1 MTTTNTNKRT
11 LVCLALLAA
20 FSGGVH
26 TQALAHGD
34 EACESAATLIS
45 KIQGSGKSSPMVG
58 QQVTVRALVSA
69 VKPGMGGYYLQ
80 EEKADWDKNVKT
92 SEGIFVADTA
102 INNNSESKLKAGDL
116 VTLTA
121 KVEESHDFTQL
132 NKPSHFKVCSNG
144 NKVDAVTVKLPLSDK
159 YQMESVEGMLIKL
172 PQNLTLSDTYN
183 FSRYGQ
189 MTLSN
194 GRMFSPT
201 NVASPGKAAN
211 KVAAANRLN
220 QIIIDDSSTE
230 KNPPSLIN
238 NVPIDTNHSFR
249 TGNHISGVEGVVHYS
264 FGNYLIETT
273 GSMAFHTDNKRLDKP
288 PIKTKGKLRVASFNV
303 LNYFNGNGP
312 KKGFPTER
320 GANSVAEFE
329 RQTIKI
335 VAAMKAIKADVFGL
349 MELENDGYDK
359 NSAIVELTN
368 KLNAQTGAN
377 YQIVRPKTD
386 KLGDGLI
393 AVGMIYDAGKVE
405 PVGIAATLSEFP
417 FNFKS
422 RQPLAQTFKDKTSGE
437 TFTVVVNHF
446 KSKGSCPKDKTDP
459 NARKNDGQACW
470 NALRVESSQK
480 LAKWL
485 KSNPT
490 GNNDKDVLIIGDLNA
505 NAKED
510 PITALIG
517 AGYQNMLAKY
527 QGEAAY
533 SFVYR
538 GQAGYLDH
546 ALASASMAGQI
557 VDAADWHINA
567 DEMRLTD
574 YNLEHKSA
582 MDQKR
587 LFKAD
592 AFRSS
597 DHDPLIIELSLK

>member
-1 MTTTNTNKRT
+1 MTNTTNKQT

-20 FSGGVH
+20 FSGTVLSGAV
-26 TQALAHGD
+26 QAHGD
-34 EACESAATLIS
+34 EACDSTATLIS

-69 VKPGMGGYYLQ
+69 VKPDMGGYYLQ
-80 EEKADWDKNVKT
+80 EEKSDWDNNSKT
-92 SEGIFVADTA
+92 SEGIFVADNDA
-102 INNNSESKLKAGDL
+102 VAVVKSKSKRKFKAGDL

-132 NKPSHFKVCSNG
+132 SKPSQFKVCSHG
-144 NKVDAVTVKLPLSDK
+144 HKVDAVTVKLPLTDK
-159 YQMESVEGMLIKL
+159 YQLETVEGMLIKL
-172 PQNLTLSDTYN
+172 PQNLTISDTYN
-183 FSRYGQ
+183 FARYGQ
-189 MTLSN
+189 MILSN

-230 KNPPSLIN
+230 KNPPLS
-238 NVPIDTNHSFR
+238 IDTNHSFR
-249 TGNHISGVEGVVHYS
+249 TGNHISGIEGVVHYS

-273 GSMAFHTDNKRLDKP
+273 GAMEFHTDNKRLAEP
-288 PIKTKGKLRVASFNV
+288 PIKTKGQLRVASFNV

-312 KKGFPTER
+312 KKEFPTKR
-320 GANSVAEFE
+320 GANTLAEFE

-335 VAAMKAIKADVFGL
+335 VAAMKVMKADVFGL

-359 NSAIVELTN
+359 YSAIVELTD
-368 KLNAQTGAN
+368 KLNAATGAN
-377 YQIVRPKTD
+377 YQIVRPKSD

-393 AVGMIYDAGKVE
+393 AVGMIYDSAMVE
-405 PVGIAATLSEFP
+405 PVGTAATLSESP

-422 RQPLAQTFKDKTSGE
+422 RQPLAQSFKDKKSGE

-490 GNNDKDVLIIGDLNA
+490 GNNDKDILIIGDLNA
-505 NAKED
+505 NVKED

-517 AGYQNMLAKY
+517 AGYQDMVAKY
-527 QGEAAY
+527 QGEEAY

-538 GQAGYLDH
+538 GQVGYIDH
-546 ALASASMAGQI
+546 ALASVSMAGQI
-557 VDAADWHINA
+557 VDVADWHINA

-574 YNLEHKSA
+574 YNLENKSA
-582 MDQKR
+582 TAQKR

>member
-1 MTTTNTNKRT
+1 MTTTITNKQT

-20 FSGGVH
+20 FSGGA
-26 TQALAHGD
+26 QAHSD
-34 EACESAATLIS
+34 EACESDATLIS
-45 KIQGSGKSSPMVG
+45 TIQGSGKSSPMVG
-58 QQVTVRALVSA
+58 KQVTVRALVSA

-80 EEKADWDKNVKT
+80 EEKSDWDSNAKT
-92 SEGIFVADTA
+92 SEGIFVAD
-102 INNNSESKLKAGDL
+102 NKSESKLQAGDL

-132 NKPSHFKVCSNG
+132 SKPSQFKVCSHD

-159 YQMESVEGMLIKL
+159 YQMETVEGMLIKL
-172 PQNLTLSDTYN
+172 PQKLTLSDTYN

-189 MTLSN
+189 MILSN

-230 KNPPSLIN
+230 KNPKL
-238 NVPIDTNHSFR
+238 PIDTNHTFR

-273 GSMAFHTDNKRLDKP
+273 GTMAFHTDNKRLAEP
-288 PIKTKGKLRVASFNV
+288 PIKNKGQLRVASFNV

-312 KKGFPTER
+312 KKEFPTKR
-320 GANSVAEFE
+320 GANSKAEFE

-335 VAAMKAIKADVFGL
+335 VAAMKAINADVFGL

-368 KLNAQTGAN
+368 KLNTATGAN
-377 YQIVRPKTD
+377 YQIVRPKSD

-405 PVGIAATLSEFP
+405 PVGKAATLSEFP

-422 RQPLAQTFKDKTSGE
+422 RQPLAQSFKDKKSGE

-480 LAKWL
+480 LVKWL

-490 GNNDKDVLIIGDLNA
+490 GNDDKDILIIGDLNA

-510 PITALIG
+510 PITALID
-517 AGYQNMLAKY
+517 AGYHNMLAKY
-527 QGEAAY
+527 QGEEAY

-546 ALASASMAGQI
+546 ALASASMAAQI

-574 YNLEHKSA
+574 YNLENKSEA
-582 MDQKR
+582 AQKR
-587 LFKAD
+587 LFKGD

-597 DHDPLIIELSLK
+597 DHDPLIVELSLK

>member
-1 MTTTNTNKRT
+1 MTTTMTNTTNKRT

-20 FSGGVH
+20 FSGAA
-26 TQALAHGD
+26 QAHGD
-34 EACESAATLIS
+34 EACDSSATLIS
-45 KIQGSGKSSPMVG
+45 QIQGGGKSSPMVG

-80 EEKADWDKNVKT
+80 EEKSDWDNNSKT
-92 SEGIFVADTA
+92 SEGIFVAYTA
-102 INNNSESKLKAGDL
+102 VKDQSKIQAGDL

-121 KVEESHDFTQL
+121 EVEESHDFTQL
-132 NKPSHFKVCSNG
+132 SKPSQFKVCSHD
-144 NKVDAVTVKLPLSDK
+144 NKVDAITVKLPLSDK
-159 YQMESVEGMLIKL
+159 YQMETVEGMLIKL

-183 FSRYGQ
+183 LALYGQ
-189 MTLSN
+189 MILSN

-230 KNPPSLIN
+230 KNPTL
-238 NVPIDTNHSFR
+238 PIDTNHTFR

-273 GSMAFHTDNKRLDKP
+273 GKMVFIADNKRLAEP
-288 PIKTKGKLRVASFNV
+288 PIKTKGQLRVASFNV
-303 LNYFNGNGP
+303 LNYFNGKGP
-312 KKGFPTER
+312 KKEFPTKR
-320 GANSVAEFE
+320 GANTLAEFE

-335 VAAMKAIKADVFGL
+335 VAAMKAIRADIFGL

-359 NSAIVELTN
+359 NSAIVELTDN
-368 KLNAQTGAN
+368 LNVATGAN
-377 YQIVRPKTD
+377 YQIVRPKSD
-386 KLGDGLI
+386 KLGDGMI
-393 AVGMIYDAGKVE
+393 AVGMIYDAAKVE
-405 PVGIAATLSEFP
+405 PVGTAATLSEFP

-422 RQPLAQTFKDKTSGE
+422 RQPLAQSFKDKKSGE
-437 TFTVVVNHF
+437 TFTVAVNHF

-490 GNNDKDVLIIGDLNA
+490 GNNDKDILIIGDLNA

-510 PITALIG
+510 PITALIS

-527 QGEAAY
+527 QGEDAY

-557 VDAADWHINA
+557 VDATDWHINA

-574 YNLEHKSA
+574 YNLENKSET
-582 MDQKR
+582 DQKR
-587 LFKAD
+587 LFKGD

-597 DHDPLIIELSLK
+597 DHDPLIVELSLK